1 MIKKVLIANRG
12 EIALRILRACKE
24 LGLKTVMVY
33 SQADSD
39 SMAVRLADEKVCI
52 GKSSSAESY
61 LNVPRLI
68 SAAEITDADAI
79 HPGYGFLAENASFA
93 EICESCKI
101 TWIGPSP
108 EAITKMGDKA
118 TARASMDELGIPI
131 TPGSD
136 GPVDSHKE
144 AISFANQLGYPV
156 ILKASGGGGGRGMRI
171 AHTEISLAQAFMM
184 AQQEADMAF
193 GNPEIYLEKYLENP
207 RHIEIQI
214 LGDRHGNVV
223 HLGERDCSLQRRH
236 QKILEESPSPAL
248 TDEIRQKMGEYA
260 VKAATSVGYVGAGTV
275 EFLLDKDGNFYF
287 MEMNTR
293 IQVEHPVT
301 EMVTGVDLVKLQILA
316 AAGEPLPLKQSDIEI
331 KGHCIECRINAED
344 PSEDFRPS
352 PGKIYFVNIP
362 GGPGVRVDTHIY
374 QGYFVPPLYDSL
386 IAKILTHGVNRQE
399 AIDRMMRA
407 LSEFIVEGI
416 NTTIPFH
423 LELLQNS
430 KFREGD
436 THTHFIQEYL
446 SHRFGGMSKEATS

>member
-33 SQADSD
+33 SQADSE
-39 SMAVRLADEKVCI
+39 SMAVHLADEKVCI
-52 GKSSSAESY
+52 GPAPAAESY
-61 LNVPRLI
+61 LNIPRLI

-108 EAITKMGDKA
+108 EAIAKMGDKA
-118 TARASMDELGIPI
+118 EARTSMNELGIPI

-136 GPVDSHKE
+136 GPVENHKE
-144 AISFANQLGYPV
+144 AISFANKLGYPV

-171 AHTEISLAQAFMM
+171 AHTEISLAQAFLM

-193 GNPEIYLEKYLENP
+193 GNPEIYLEKYLEKP

-214 LGDRHGNVV
+214 LGDKHGNII

-236 QKILEESPSPAL
+236 QKILEEAPSPAL
-248 TDEIRQKMGEYA
+248 NEDVRQKMGEMA
-260 VKAATSVGYVGAGTV
+260 VKAAKSVDYVGAGTV
-275 EFLLDKDGNFYF
+275 EFLLDSTNNFYF

-316 AAGEPLPLKQSDIEI
+316 AGGEPLPIKQSDIKI
-331 KGHCIECRINAED
+331 NGHCIECRINAED
-344 PSEDFRPS
+344 PEENFRPA
-352 PGKIYFVNIP
+352 PGKINFINLP

-374 QGYFVPPLYDSL
+374 QGYFIPPIYDSL
-386 IAKILTHGVNRQE
+386 IAKLLTHGSTRDE
-399 AIDRMMRA
+399 AISRMMRA
-407 LSEFIVEGI
+407 LSEFIIEGTH
-416 NTTIPFH
+416 TTIPFH
-423 LELLQNS
+423 LEILQNS
-430 KFREGD
+430 KFQEGD
-436 THTHFIQEYL
+436 THTHFIQDYL
-446 SHRFGGMSKEATS
+446 SHRYGGSVKEAS